1 MSQSERGH
9 ERNLKSG
16 DGGGRM
22 RNQQQLKST
31 AEGDQK
37 KLTKGA
43 AKQNGDSPASDGGGK
58 IGKEAP
64 GCVGS
69 WLQ

>member
-1 MSQSERGH
+1 
-9 ERNLKSG
+9 
-16 DGGGRM
+16 M